1 MGKKAQTKKSPTK
14 AWPNKTPMMCLL
26 HANVSTP
33 EKWREKKEKL
43 VWGQVYGAS
52 LLVAPDDA
60 GPDSVVSPTSLPP
73 WCWLDLAVCC
83 LDWVLE
89 FLEFL
94 DLFLLLRL
102 FASAETGSCGC
113 INPASAR
120 IRSTTGPNAN
130 WLSSRSWLW
139 QGLCFIGKIQSYQC
153 LPITDL
159 MFSSAPLSHGF
170 SPGLL
175 RRIAKTLP
183 CGACSGGEFGL
194 TRGYAIVGSLIA
206 AVESSGRGTWT
217 ASCHTLVRRDRFSMV
232 LELSTRNW
240 REPPV
245 MPTVMSVNNA
255 ALWSC

>member
-1 MGKKAQTKKSPTK
+1 MNRKGRIF
-14 AWPNKTPMMCLL
+14 C
-26 HANVSTP
+26 
-33 EKWREKKEKL
+33 
-43 VWGQVYGAS
+43 GQVDGAS
-52 LLVAPDDA
+52 LLVTPDDA
-60 GPDSVVSPTSLPP
+60 MPGAGVSTTPLSP
-73 WCWLDLAVCC
+73 WCWLDIASCC

-89 FLEFL
+89 FL
-94 DLFLLLRL
+94 DLLLLRL

-130 WLSSRSWLW
+130 WLSSRSWLR
-139 QGLCFIGKIQSYQC
+139 QGLCFIGKIQSYQR

-159 MFSSAPLSHGF
+159 MFSSGPLSHGF

-183 CGACSGGEFGL
+183 CGGCSGGEFGL
-194 TRGYAIVGSLIA
+194 TSGYAIVGSLVA
-206 AVESSGRGTWT
+206 AAEPSGRGMWT

-240 REPPV
+240 RELPV
-245 MPTVMSVNNA
+245 MPTVKSVNNA

>member
-1 MGKKAQTKKSPTK
+1 MRKLFAKSSEPPPK
-14 AWPNKTPMMCLL
+14 AWPKKKLQWWCLPY
-26 HANVSTP
+26 ANVSDF
-33 EKWREKKEKL
+33 KKKIREEGQIFL
-43 VWGQVYGAS
+43 GQVYGAS
-52 LLVAPDDA
+52 LLFTPDDA
-60 GPDSVVSPTSLPP
+60 MPDSGVSPTPLSP
-73 WCWLDLAVCC
+73 WCWLDIPVCC
-83 LDWVLE
+83 LNWV
-89 FLEFL
+89 LEFL

-120 IRSTTGPNAN
+120 IRSTMGPNAN
-130 WLSSRSWLW
+130 WLSSRSWLR

-159 MFSSAPLSHGF
+159 IFSSAPLSHGF

-183 CGACSGGEFGL
+183 CGACSGDEFGL
-194 TRGYAIVGSLIA
+194 VSGYVIVGSLA
-206 AVESSGRGTWT
+206 AAAESSGRGTWT

-240 REPPV
+240 KELPV
-245 MPTVMSVNNA
+245 MPTVKSVNNA
-255 ALWSC
+255 ALWAC